1 MLYFKGVLLMF
12 CFFEHTLATKELNNC
27 SEVMHHSLQL
37 CVMGKGDYVNPF
49 PVIVES
55 NVNLKNIVDIDLNKK
70 FIKVRVFLWTSW
82 IDPRLALSNAS
93 IE

>member
-1 MLYFKGVLLMF
+1 MHYFMNLLVVF
-12 CFFEHTLATKELNNC
+12 CFFVPIATLRNC
-27 SEVMHHSLQL
+27 SDAMHHSLQL
-37 CVMGKGDYVNPF
+37 CVTGSKEDYVKPF
-49 PVIVES
+49 PVMVES

-82 IDPRLALSNAS
+82 IDPRLSLSNAT